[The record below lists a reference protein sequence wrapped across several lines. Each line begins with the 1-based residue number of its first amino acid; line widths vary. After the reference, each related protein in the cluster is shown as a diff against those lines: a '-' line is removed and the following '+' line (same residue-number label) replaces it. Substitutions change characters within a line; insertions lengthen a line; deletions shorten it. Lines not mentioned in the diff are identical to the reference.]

1 MNNFSILKDQKILFP
16 ILFLIFSNVFFYIIS
31 GDNLELEFAQKVYFF
46 ETILT
51 IFLLLISAFYAKK
64 TDQLGFIFLVT
75 FTIKNILVYLFY
87 SLTITEQT
95 KTISN
100 KLYFTIIFLSF
111 MCLDA
116 YFTAVLLQKNSKK

>member
-16 ILFLIFSNVFFYIIS
+16 ILFLIICNALFYIIS
-31 GDNLELEFAQKVYFF
+31 GDNLELEFARKVFFF

>member
-16 ILFLIFSNVFFYIIS
+16 ILFLIFSNVFFYIIL
-31 GDNLELEFAQKVYFF
+31 GDDLELEFAQKVFFF

>member
-31 GDNLELEFAQKVYFF
+31 GDNLELEFAQKVFFF
-46 ETILT
+46 ETVLT

>member
-31 GDNLELEFAQKVYFF
+31 GDDLELEFAQKVFFF

-100 KLYFTIIFLSF
+100 KLYCTIIFLSF
-111 MCLDA
+111 LCLDV

>member
-31 GDNLELEFAQKVYFF
+31 GDNLELEFAQKVFFF

-100 KLYFTIIFLSF
+100 KLYCTIIFLSF

-116 YFTAVLLQKNSKK
+116 YFTAVLLQKNSNK

>member
-16 ILFLIFSNVFFYIIS
+16 ILFLIICNALFYIIS
-31 GDNLELEFAQKVYFF
+31 GDNLELSFAQKVFFF

-51 IFLLLISAFYAKK
+51 FFLLLISIFYTKK
-64 TDQLGFIFLVT
+64 SDQLGFIFLVT
-75 FTIKNILVYLFY
+75 LTIKNILVYLFY

-100 KLYFTIIFLSF
+100 KLYFIIIFLSF
-111 MCLDA
+111 LCLDV

>member
-31 GDNLELEFAQKVYFF
+31 GDDLELEFAQKVYFF

-116 YFTAVLLQKNSKK
+116 YFTAVLLQKTSKK

>member
-31 GDNLELEFAQKVYFF
+31 GDDLELEFAQKVYFF

>member
-31 GDNLELEFAQKVYFF
+31 GDDFELEFAQKVFFF

>member
-31 GDNLELEFAQKVYFF
+31 GDDLELEFAQKVFFF

>member
-31 GDNLELEFAQKVYFF
+31 GDNLELEFAQKVFFF